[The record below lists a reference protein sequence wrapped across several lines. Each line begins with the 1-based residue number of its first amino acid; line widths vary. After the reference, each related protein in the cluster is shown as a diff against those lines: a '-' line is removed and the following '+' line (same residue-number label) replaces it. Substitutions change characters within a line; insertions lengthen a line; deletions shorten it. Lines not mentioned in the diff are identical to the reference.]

1 MLLKLQKEI
10 CVTCIKNEEVL
21 MRNSVSSEGHVVQD
35 PQHKG
40 GIRHSTRLRRENIK
54 LKDYTF
60 SGTGDDSVAG

>member
-1 MLLKLQKEI
+1 
-10 CVTCIKNEEVL
+10 VA
-21 MRNSVSSEGHVVQD
+21 QD

-40 GIRHSTRLRRENIK
+40 GVRHSTRLRRENIK